1 MRAVLCKELGGPEKL
16 VVEEVPSPPLR
27 DGTVRIEIH
36 GAGVNFADT
45 LLIADQYQDRP
56 PLPFIPGM
64 EVGGV
69 VREVGAGVAHV
80 KPGDRVLASVGRG
93 GYADYR
99 RARAHTSRGRRH
111 PDFRQP

>member
-1 MRAVLCKELGGPEKL
+1 MRAGLCKELGGREKL
-16 VVEEVPSPPLR
+16 GVPHATAPPLR
-27 DGTVRIEIH
+27 DGTVRVAIH
-36 GAGVNFADT
+36 AAGVNFADT
-45 LLIADQYQDRP
+45 LLIAGQYQDRP

-93 GYADYR
+93 GYAEDGV
-99 RARAHTSRGRRH
+99 AEAET
-111 PDFRQP
+111 